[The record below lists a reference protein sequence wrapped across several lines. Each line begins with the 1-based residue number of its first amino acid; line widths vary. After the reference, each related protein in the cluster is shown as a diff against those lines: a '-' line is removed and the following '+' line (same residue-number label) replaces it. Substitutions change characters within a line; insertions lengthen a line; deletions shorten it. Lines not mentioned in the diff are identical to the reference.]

1 MPRQARVTSSTGVYH
16 IMMRGNEK
24 KDIFLCKQDKNKFIQ
39 ILKKNKQEH
48 NYTLY
53 AYCVMNNHV
62 HLLIR
67 ELTEDISTIMKR
79 VNTAYACYFNH
90 KYERVGHVFQDR
102 FRSEVIEND
111 AYLTQVIRYI
121 HNNPVK
127 ANLCNS
133 HIQYPWSSYHHYINQ
148 EQGFIELKEI
158 LNLFSSNKKKS
169 IEAFID
175 YSNLDE
181 KCPFLDIDHEQVMK
195 EHLKRL
201 ELEFLSYHNKTS
213 IDVEIDV
220 IFREQL
226 IQHLKKESNASI
238 RLIAAFLGV
247 NKNIVHRAKL

>member
-24 KDIFLCKQDKNKFIQ
+24 KDIFLCTQDKNKFIQ

-48 NYTLY
+48 NYILY

-67 ELTEDISTIMKR
+67 ELIEDISTIMKR
-79 VNTAYACYFNH
+79 VNTSYACYFNH

-102 FRSEVIEND
+102 FRSEAIEND
-111 AYLTQVIRYI
+111 AYLIQVVRYI

-127 ANLCNS
+127 ASLCNS

-148 EQGFIELKEI
+148 EAGFVEFKEI
-158 LNLFSSNKKKS
+158 LNIFSSNKKKS

-175 YSNLDE
+175 YSKLDE
-181 KCPFLDIDHEQVMK
+181 KYSFLVIDHGQVTK
-195 EHLKRL
+195 DHLKL
-201 ELEFLSYHNKTS
+201 LTLEFLSYHNKNS
-213 IDVEIDV
+213 DDVEIDN
-220 IFREQL
+220 IFRKQL
-226 IQHLKKESNASI
+226 IQHLKKESHASI
-238 RLIAAFLGV
+238 RQIATFLGV
-247 NKNIVHRAKL
+247 NKNTVYRA